1 LFASAIIKAVTLLP
15 LARWGIA
22 ALPYSMMHAS
32 SFGVGRFLEH
42 GFNWDATKDL
52 SKTYYKSKFLLLK
65 NEWVSN

>member
-42 GFNWDATKDL
+42 GFNWDA
-52 SKTYYKSKFLLLK
+52 K
-65 NEWVSN
+65 NKANLISVTENK